1 MKSIEIFWKKFKK
14 QNFKQN
20 GDTNKHNLNKLII
33 LLFKINQNLESI
45 SFKLPVDGN
54 FVEEL
59 GRKMLADLYF
69 NLF

>member
-20 GDTNKHNLNKLII
+20 GDTNKHNINKLMI
-33 LLFKINQNLESI
+33 LLFKINQNLESV
-45 SFKLPVDGN
+45 SFKLPVDEN

-59 GRKMLADLYF
+59 ERRWLV
-69 NLF
+69 NLFIF